1 MRFALIYNPRS
12 GRRHDLRESIIRS
25 AADILH
31 TKGEVALFATT
42 CAGDATRK
50 AHQAIGQGCEC
61 IIAAGGD
68 GTAHEIL
75 QATVESR
82 SSASLGVL
90 PLGTGNVLATDIGVP
105 RDPLAAAKALL
116 AFEPQRISVGK
127 IDYLDCESQRTVSRF
142 FTVAAGVGAHA
153 RLIYDASA
161 AVKRHGG
168 LATYY
173 YTGFR
178 SLFSHRFVRMQ
189 ARITGADGRVSTR
202 DVVEVVAMRVSSF
215 GGLLKKWRP
224 GGALRSNELR
234 LVLLTRANRPAL
246 FAYSLAAFAGRTPER
261 AGIEFASA
269 VRVECVAA
277 DNSPVQAQADGEVLG
292 TSPVTISILP
302 DAFNLLMPVPSR
314 FPIPR

>member
-25 AADILH
+25 AADILR
-31 TKGEVALFATT
+31 TKCEVSLFATT
-42 CAGDATRK
+42 CAGDATAK
-50 AHQAIGQGCEC
+50 AHQAIALGHEC

-75 QATVESR
+75 QAMVESR

-90 PLGTGNVLATDIGVP
+90 PLGTGNVLATDIGLP
-105 RDPLAAAKALL
+105 RDPLTATRALL
-116 AFEPQRISVGK
+116 EFEPQRISAGK
-127 IDYLDCESQRTVSRF
+127 IEYFDPASQRTVSRF

-161 AVKRHGG
+161 AAKRHGG

-178 SLFSHRFVRMQ
+178 SLFSHKFVPMH
-189 ARITGADGRVSTR
+189 ARITTAEGFVSTR
-202 DVVEVVAMRVSSF
+202 EVVEVVAMRVSSF

-234 LVLLTRANRPAL
+234 LVLLTRANRLAL
-246 FAYSLAAFAGRTPER
+246 FGYSLAAFAGRTDER

-269 VRVECVAA
+269 VRVECGAL
-277 DNSPVQAQADGEVLG
+277 DGPVHVQADGEVLG
-292 TSPVTISILP
+292 TSPVTITIVP

-314 FPIPR
+314 FPISR